1 MRHTWPGPEEA
12 AKRVAL
18 AIGEQSNNSVL
29 LVSGGA
35 NVFVGDLRTLLGMAD
50 WLRDQAEEQA
60 VGSRDFGRGFMHA
73 VEILSRAL

>member
-1 MRHTWPGPEEA
+1 MRNIWPGPEEA
-12 AKRVAL
+12 AKRVAF
-18 AIGEQSNNSVL
+18 AIGEQGDDSTL

-50 WLRDQAEEQA
+50 WLRDQAEEEE

-73 VEILSRAL
+73 VKILRTAL